1 MPGCFAPVPPPSG
14 ASQPMLSLM
23 VVEDWK
29 VQEGWPLC
37 KCKAVREEEW
47 TLSPQIDEWSVHY
60 HQPEG
65 QG

>member
-1 MPGCFAPVPPPSG
+1 
-14 ASQPMLSLM
+14 MLSLM

-37 KCKAVREEEW
+37 EHEAVGEEEW
-47 TLSPQIDEWSVHY
+47 TLSPQIDEWSLHY